1 MSSLTIAPLPLP
13 GLCLVTRRIH
23 ADDRGSFARLWSADA
38 LAEHGFPTGPVQ
50 VNHSITRTRGT
61 IRGLHYQRPP
71 HMETRLVSCI
81 RGEIFDVAVDL
92 RPESPTF
99 GRWHAER
106 LSPENGRGL
115 LIPEGFAHGFQTLT
129 DDCEIVYCHSKPYA
143 PEPETGVAFDDP
155 VLAIAWPLPP
165 TVLSDRDR
173 ALAPL
178 AAIAPAVST
187 AQRCRHCRWEGSRL
201 LIDLGRQPSS
211 NDYLTADRLSAPET
225 SLPLKAYVCDRCW
238 LVQVE
243 DHQSREA
250 LFAHDYA
257 YFSSTSFTWAK
268 HAAAYTTMIV
278 ERLGLTRDHFVLEIA
293 SNDGYL
299 LRNFVAL
306 GIPCLGIEPTAST
319 AAAAEAA
326 GVPTRREFFGESLG
340 RSLAADGRRADLVV
354 GNNVFAHVPD
364 INDFARGLAAVL
376 APGGTITLEFPSL
389 RILLEETLFDTIY
402 HEHFSYLS
410 LSAADRIL
418 RSAGLRACDVEEY
431 ATHGGSLRVYACH
444 ADDSRPASPRVAAML
459 AAEGAA
465 GLHAPA
471 AYAGFQARA
480 ERIRD
485 DLAAFLAAE
494 QRAGR
499 RVAAYGAA
507 AKGNTLLN
515 FAGITPDLLPF
526 VCDAAKSKQGLYLPG
541 SKIPILPPERL
552 AADPPDTVLIL
563 AWNLAGEIKQQ
574 LAPRLPAATRFV
586 VAVPRLADV

>member
-1 MSSLTIAPLPLP
+1 MSSLVIEPLPLP
-13 GLCLVTRRIH
+13 GLCLVTRRSH
-23 ADDRGSFARLWSADA
+23 GDDRGSFARLWSSDS
-38 LAEHGFPTGPVQ
+38 LAEHGFPAGPMQ
-50 VNHSITRTRGT
+50 VNHSITVSRGT

-71 HMETRLVSCI
+71 RMEARLVSCI
-81 RGEIFDVAVDL
+81 RGEIFDVAVDV
-92 RPESPTF
+92 RPESPTYLQ
-99 GRWHAER
+99 WHGER
-106 LSPENGRGL
+106 LSPGNGRAL

-129 DDCEIVYCHSKPYA
+129 DDCEIVYCHSKLYA
-143 PEPETGVAFDDP
+143 AEAETGLAFDDP
-155 VLAIAWPLPP
+155 ALAISWPLPP
-165 TVLSDRDR
+165 TVVSARDR
-173 ALAPL
+173 SHSLL
-178 AAIAPAVST
+178 TAITPTESPRP
-187 AQRCRHCRWEGSRL
+187 RCRHCRWEVSRL

-250 LFAHDYA
+250 LFTHDYA

-340 RSLAADGRRADLVV
+340 RALAADGRRADLVIA
-354 GNNVFAHVPD
+354 NNVFAHVPD

-376 APGGTITLEFPSL
+376 APAGSITLEFPSL
-389 RILLEETLFDTIY
+389 RILLEQTLFDTIY

-418 RSAGLRACDVEEY
+418 RSAGLRAFDVEEY
-431 ATHGGSLRVYACH
+431 TTHGGSLRVYACH
-444 ADDSRPASPRVAAML
+444 AADPRATSPRVAAML
-459 AAEGAA
+459 AAEEAA

-499 RVAAYGAA
+499 HVAAYGAA

-552 AADPPDTVLIL
+552 AADPPATVLIL

>member
-1 MSSLTIAPLPLP
+1 MSGLAVEPLPLP
-13 GLCLVTRRIH
+13 GLCLVTRRSH
-23 ADDRGSFARLWSADA
+23 ADDRGSFARLWSADD
-38 LAEHGFPTGPVQ
+38 LAESGFPNGPVQ
-50 VNHSITRTRGT
+50 VNHSITRARGT

-129 DDCEIVYCHSKPYA
+129 DNCEIVYCHSKPYA
-143 PEPETGVAFDDP
+143 AEAETGVAFDDP
-155 VLAIAWPLPP
+155 ALAIAWPLPP

-173 ALAPL
+173 SLAPL
-178 AAIAPAVST
+178 AALSASNSP
-187 AQRCRHCRWEGSRL
+187 RCRHCSSELSRL

-211 NDYLTADRLSAPET
+211 NDYITADRLSSSEI
-225 SLPLKAYVCDRCW
+225 SLPLKAYVCEDCW
-238 LVQVE
+238 LVQIE
-243 DHQSREA
+243 DHQSRED
-250 LFAHDYA
+250 LFRHDYA
-257 YFSSTSFTWAK
+257 YFSSTSSTWLD
-268 HAAAYTTMIV
+268 HAARYTEMIIA
-278 ERLGLTRDHFVLEIA
+278 RLGLTRDHFVLEIA

-299 LRNFVAL
+299 LRNFVTL

-319 AAAAEAA
+319 AAAAEAV
-326 GVPTRREFFGESLG
+326 GVPTRREFFGERLG
-340 RSLAADGRRADLVV
+340 HALAADGRQADLVI

-389 RILLEETLFDTIY
+389 RILLEKTLFDTIY

-418 RSAGLRACDVEEY
+418 RSAGLRAFDVEEF

-444 ADDSRPASPRVAAML
+444 VADSRPASPRVAAML
-459 AAEGAA
+459 AAEEAA

-471 AYAGFQARA
+471 AYAGFQSRA

-494 QRAGR
+494 HRAGR
-499 RVAAYGAA
+499 CVAAYGAA

-526 VCDAAKSKQGLYLPG
+526 VCDAAKSKQGLFLPG

-552 AADPPDTVLIL
+552 VIDPPDTVLIL

-586 VAVPRLADV
+586 VAVPRLTHV

>member
-1 MSSLTIAPLPLP
+1 MSGLAIEPLPLS

-23 ADDRGSFARLWSADA
+23 GDDRGSFARLWSADA
-38 LAEHGFPTGPVQ
+38 LTEHGFPTGPVQ
-50 VNHSITRTRGT
+50 VNHSITHTRGT

-92 RPESPTF
+92 RPDSPTF
-99 GRWHAER
+99 GRWHAEH

-129 DDCEIVYCHSKPYA
+129 DDCEIVYCHSQPYA
-143 PEPETGVAFDDP
+143 AEAETGVAFDDP
-155 VLAIAWPLPP
+155 ALAIAWPLPP

-173 ALAPL
+173 SLAPL
-178 AAIAPAVST
+178 AAAAPAR
-187 AQRCRHCRWEGSRL
+187 RCRHCRWELSRL

-211 NDYLTADRLSAPET
+211 NDYLTADRLSAPEKI
-225 SLPLKAYVCDRCW
+225 LPLKAYVCDRCW

-250 LFAHDYA
+250 LFSHDYA
-257 YFSSTSFTWAK
+257 YFSSTSFTWAR

-340 RSLAADGRRADLVV
+340 RSLAADGRQADLVI

-389 RILLEETLFDTIY
+389 QTLLEKTLFDTIY

-418 RSAGLRACDVEEY
+418 RSAGLRACDVEAY

-444 ADDSRPASPRVAAML
+444 ADDPRPTSPRVAAML
-459 AAEGAA
+459 AAERAA
-465 GLHAPA
+465 GLQSPV
-471 AYAGFQARA
+471 AYAGFQQRVGAISD
-480 ERIRD
+480 E
-485 DLAAFLAAE
+485 LLAFLEGEKA
-494 QRAGR
+494 AGR

-515 FAGITPDLLPF
+515 FAGITPELLPY
-526 VCDAAKSKQGLYLPG
+526 VCDAAPSKQGLFLPG
-541 SKIPILPPERL
+541 SRIPIHAPEHL
-552 AADPPDTVLIL
+552 AADRPDTVLIL

-574 LAPRLPAATRFV
+574 LAPRLPAGTRYV
-586 VAVPRLADV
+586 VAVPRMADV